1 MSPLTSHS
9 KIGPGSSFSAA
20 MNPSTETDAFM
31 TTFPTGFSSVRESL
45 ALSVASV
52 RSCKKSIVRQ
62 RPAAK
67 CVAGVIAQEPL
78 PDLDVPGRRES
89 GELPEL
95 VAEMGLVEVARL
107 SGDLAPVDRCSDVEC
122 QHGGGE
128 AIGPSQPFRRD
139 SDDG

>member
-1 MSPLTSHS
+1 DYFSH
-9 KIGPGSSFSAA
+9 
-20 MNPSTETDAFM
+20 
-31 TTFPTGFSSVRESL
+31 GFLLCSESL
-45 ALSVASV
+45 ALSVASA
-52 RSCKKSIVRQ
+52 RSCKKSIGRQ
-62 RPAAK
+62 RPPVQ

-78 PDLDVPGRRES
+78 PDLDVPGRREP

-139 SDDG
+139 SDDGLDPLR